1 MDPVGVSIALACGAA
16 MYAFV
21 WHRQRM
27 EGPDGQVLPQL
38 KAAGSDLR
46 RPHEIDLFFT
56 GSKRGLAALKD
67 RLSSRGYQTT
77 LSELDPPANGHYL
90 RATVTTV
97 PRLSSLLRLRREMCS
112 IATAHESAYDGWGA
126 SVVSRGNS

>member
-27 EGPDGQVLPQL
+27 EGPDGQVLAQL

-46 RPHEIDLFFT
+46 RPHEIDLFFHWLEARFGRPE
-56 GSKRGLAALKD
+56 GSAFLT
-67 RLSSRGYQTT
+67 RLSDDPVRARSARKRT
-77 LSELDPPANGHYL
+77 LSQ
-90 RATVTTV
+90 
-97 PRLSSLLRLRREMCS
+97 
-112 IATAHESAYDGWGA
+112 
-126 SVVSRGNS
+126 GNSHDSSSPVLPVAPQARNVLHRHRP